1 MILPDGPGKLGEVV
15 RLEDE
20 LLQLPQP
27 PDLVG
32 DRVQLVLLQVE
43 DPELLQ
49 LTNVRREPSQ
59 KVVREYQNLK
69 LVSIVI
75 KHPNLVAITEV
86 LDKTFNFG
94 NVKVLPKLIVKG

>member
-1 MILPDGPGKLGEVV
+1 MKITIEFLYRFCNYTTHNSLPYRPGQLCEVV
-15 RLEDE
+15 GLEDE

-69 LVSIVI
+69 LV
-75 KHPNLVAITEV
+75 
-86 LDKTFNFG
+86 
-94 NVKVLPKLIVKG
+94 